1 MKFLSGCLGYQK
13 FWYHEYILI
22 IRGSEILNTF
32 LYCLWIKNL
41 ESSAL
46 FGGSEI
52 LNLLCFLGV
61 RNSESSPVL
70 FGGSEILNFLCCFGV
85 RNCESPPVFLSGI
98 SWGIRHSDSTPVVFG
113 RSEILNALLCFCRGW
128 DLVMNFRLYS
138 LGIKKYRILVLFL
151 WATSRDKKLRKS
163 FSCLNL

>member
-1 MKFLSGCLGYQK
+1 MLQNHVLTSRTSDFETFHYSETREKNMKFLSGCLGYQK

-41 ESSAL
+41 ESAAL

-52 LNLLCFLGV
+52 LNLLCFFGV

-85 RNCESPPVFLSGI
+85 RNSESSPVLLG
-98 SWGIRHSDSTPVVFG
+98 G
-113 RSEILNALLCFCRGW
+113 SESVNPLQFFCRG
-128 DLVMNFRLYS
+128 F
-138 LGIKKYRILVLFL
+138 LGESDILIPLL
-151 WATSRDKKLRKS
+151 WCLGDQKFWML
-163 FSCLNL
+163 SCVFVGDEI